1 VIKVSVVVARVDWWR
16 FVGRGFVGGVGV
28 GACRRLWRS
37 TRRFAAGERTTRARD
52 CATSPERGKFALD
65 EQTTRAAASAH
76 TIGESTTRDDDT
88 PERSD

>member
-1 VIKVSVVVARVDWWR
+1 MN
-16 FVGRGFVGGVGV
+16 GRH
-28 GACRRLWRS
+28 AHETAQR
-37 TRRFAAGERTTRARD
+37 
-52 CATSPERGKFALD
+52 SPERGKFALD